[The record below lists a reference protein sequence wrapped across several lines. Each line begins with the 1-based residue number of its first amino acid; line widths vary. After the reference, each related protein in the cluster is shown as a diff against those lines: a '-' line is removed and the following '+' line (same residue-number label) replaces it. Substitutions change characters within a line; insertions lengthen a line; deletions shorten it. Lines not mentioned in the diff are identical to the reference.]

1 MIAPPRRR
9 ALRIIASCAPLI
21 ALVVGASGCGVAA
34 DSKPHAIE
42 TADLPADLLD
52 PNPPASTTI
61 PGSAATASVTVYLI
75 VRQGDTTRLAPV
87 VRDVGDASQARDRI
101 NAVLLPTS
109 AEEQQRGLISSI
121 PTDTVLLDTASVPA
135 NNELVVNLS
144 GALFDV
150 QGPELANAFAQLVWT
165 VTELNGVRQV
175 RFKVDGRAYR
185 APNAEGIEQD
195 GAVTRSDYIALA
207 PAP

>member
-1 MIAPPRRR
+1 M
-9 ALRIIASCAPLI
+9 
-21 ALVVGASGCGVAA
+21 
-34 DSKPHAIE
+34 
-42 TADLPADLLD
+42 
-52 PNPPASTTI
+52 
-61 PGSAATASVTVYLI
+61 
-75 VRQGDTTRLAPV
+75 RQGDTTRLAPV

-185 APNAEGIEQD
+185 APNAEGIEQE